1 VLVRPAAAS
10 EAGAIAMLAEATF
23 RESWQAFNSPADMD
37 AYCAAHFTPALVNAD
52 FAVPGVRLLV
62 AEAGGALAGYLRWQ
76 PGGMDGVVAKLPA
89 ELSRLYVRR
98 AFHGR
103 GVGPA
108 LMRAF
113 LEDAARAGHDVA
125 WLAVWQQAPQPI
137 AFYRKWGFATVG
149 ETTFRLGEDLQDDY
163 VMCRGLADF
172 AAPAACGV

>member
-1 VLVRPAAAS
+1 VLVRPAAVS
-10 EAGAIAMLAEATF
+10 EAGAIAALAEATF

-37 AYCAAHFTPALVNAD
+37 AYCAAHFTPAQVIAD
-52 FAVPGVRLLV
+52 FASSGVRLLV

-76 PGGMDGVVAKLPA
+76 PGCMEGVRALRPA

-98 AFHGR
+98 ELHGA

-137 AFYRKWGFATVG
+137 AFYRKWGFETVG

-163 VMCRGLADF
+163 VMRRGLADF
-172 AAPAACGV
+172 ATLATRGV